1 MPSSL
6 TACPV
11 CGYAGV
17 MGAKKGGIL
26 NPGPW
31 AQKAFVVLAIG
42 GTVLVRCGLQVV
54 THVDDVANVADIAGD
69 IGDLGDTD
77 VDDGFGDGTDTI
89 PQVEFDSPLYTAR
102 DGSFTVL
109 FPGTGPVVE
118 DTSESSDG
126 SYELTLH
133 QGEWHVRQITL
144 PTALDPGPDLELPVL
159 VGELSTTFSATVD
172 ETVPTEVSGLPAQQV
187 HLTFAGRE
195 AAAVVA
201 GSGGV
206 YYELWHT
213 PTGEVPADV
222 APLLTGFVA

>member
-17 MGAKKGGIL
+17 MKAKKGGIL

-42 GTVLVRCGLQVV
+42 GTLLVRCGVQVL
-54 THVDDVANVADIAGD
+54 THADDVANVADIT
-69 IGDLGDTD
+69 GDLDDLDFGGSDGNDDPYGDTL
-77 VDDGFGDGTDTI
+77 
-89 PQVEFDSPLYTAR
+89 PQVEYESPLYTAP

-109 FPGTGPVVE
+109 FPGTGPIVE
-118 DTSESSDG
+118 DTSQSSDG
-126 SYELTLH
+126 TFELTLH
-133 QGEWHVRQITL
+133 QGDWHVRQISL
-144 PTALDPGPDLELPVL
+144 PAGLDPGPDAELPVL
-159 VGELSTTFSATVD
+159 VGEISTTLSATVD
-172 ETVPTEVSGLPAQQV
+172 ETVPTEVAGLPAQQV
-187 HLTFAGRE
+187 HLTFEGRE

-201 GSGGV
+201 GRDGV

-213 PTGEVPADV
+213 PTTPVPADV

>member
-1 MPSSL
+1 
-6 TACPV
+6 
-11 CGYAGV
+11 

-31 AQKAFVVLAIG
+31 AQKGFVVLAIG
-42 GTVLVRCGLQVV
+42 GTLLVRCGLQVV
-54 THVDDVANVADIAGD
+54 THVDDVSNVADIAGN
-69 IGDLGDTD
+69 LGD
-77 VDDGFGDGTDTI
+77 VDFGGGYDDGTDDPYGDTL
-89 PQVEFDSPLYTAR
+89 PQVEFDSPLYTAA

-159 VGELSTTFSATVD
+159 VGEMSTTFSATVD
-172 ETVPTEVSGLPAQQV
+172 ETVPTELSGLPAQQV

-195 AAAVVA
+195 ASAVVA
-201 GSGGV
+201 GSDGV

-213 PTGEVPADV
+213 PTGPVPADV
-222 APLLTGFVA
+222 APLLSGFVA